1 MCISNYLDLGRLT
14 PEGDFSVAF
23 CVNDKPVTL
32 EGFLIFYMVSEM
44 TSLPCCGTQKACAE
58 AISLALPITCP
69 MFSDENKMVGDAYP
83 PAWDDV
89 AATDNL
95 QS

>member
-44 TSLPCCGTQKACAE
+44 TSLP
-58 AISLALPITCP
+58 
-69 MFSDENKMVGDAYP
+69 
-83 PAWDDV
+83 
-89 AATDNL
+89 
-95 QS
+95 